1 MGLRLHASAQTVP
14 KRGRIAAENED
25 SVSCDMGSGRFAVA
39 DGASTSARPE
49 VWSEIL
55 VNAFTHEGVDP
66 LAPDILDRL
75 RRSWWQ
81 RVARP
86 GLPWWAREKLPQGG
100 AAAFV
105 GLTTRGSDYQVRA
118 VGDSCFFHLRG
129 PEMLLA
135 GPLDRAD
142 LFSRFPTLVSTRPG
156 ASATADAIW
165 DGGGSYEAG
174 DLFVLATDALAKHLL
189 QAYETTGCLLPVSDH
204 LGSPAAFA
212 DFVTRSRESGMD
224 NDDTTVCV
232 VQT

>member
-1 MGLRLHASAQTVP
+1 MGLQLRASAQTVP
-14 KRGRIAAENED
+14 KRGRVAAENED
-25 SVSCDMGSGRFAVA
+25 SVACDAGHGRFAVA

-55 VNAFTHEGVDP
+55 VNAFTHDGVDL
-66 LAPDILDRL
+66 LAPEVLERL

-81 RVARP
+81 QVARP
-86 GLPWWAREKLPQGG
+86 GLPWWALEKLPQGA

-105 GLTTRGSDYQVRA
+105 GLTVRDSGYQVRA

-129 PEMLLA
+129 PEMLLV
-135 GPLDRAD
+135 GPLDRAER
-142 LFSRFPTLVSTRPG
+142 FSRFPNLISTNPDG
-156 ASATADAIW
+156 PTAVDAAW
-165 DGGGSYEAG
+165 EGGGSYEAG

-189 QAYETTGCLLPVSDH
+189 QVYEAAGHLIPVSDH
-204 LGSPAAFA
+204 LGSPEAFA
-212 DFVTRSRESGMD
+212 EFVAHSRESGMD